1 MKMNKQLY
9 LLPFLVFCLSAFLS
23 AQDTTEEQIV
33 APVITDLDL
42 LVESVKNTA
51 SIRAKEDK
59 TRLTKFLSDKNRQQY
74 LLNQMKANLK
84 KEEVRSVRL
93 TDEYEAN
100 DKKLSELEE
109 QLTLKLGSFGE
120 LFGIVRQTA
129 GESKGQFMLS
139 LTNIEFPE
147 RIEFLGDLAERK
159 SLDLP
164 TTEELERLWYE
175 ILNELNQ
182 SGKVKS
188 YNTDILSKSGEL
200 VNEDVLRIGVFNSVS
215 NGNYLNLVSEQN
227 SLEFLAKQP
236 DGSIKRAA
244 KRLQNKDVSYREV
257 FIDPTRG
264 SLLTKLIDR
273 AGFFERINQGGF
285 VGYIILIILALGSVM
300 GIIQFQFLY
309 KESKSIENELQSGDF
324 SNDSILGK
332 LHNIF
337 SSHAGDNPEELE
349 AQLEDVLAKA
359 TPPLE
364 KNLSIIKLLAAVAP
378 LLGLLGTVVGMIE
391 TFQAITLFG
400 TGDPKLMAGGIS
412 QALVTTML
420 GLIAAVPLL
429 FIHNLLDSRSRS
441 ISQIYEEQAIGYV
454 ASTSIK
460 K

>member
-1 MKMNKQLY
+1 MNKKLY
-9 LLPFLVFCLSAFLS
+9 LLPFLIFSIN
-23 AQDTTEEQIV
+23 AQDAESIPVVE
-33 APVITDLDL
+33 PVITDLDL
-42 LVESVKNTA
+42 LVESVKTTA
-51 SIRAKEDK
+51 SIRAKEDRA
-59 TRLTKFLSDKNRQQY
+59 RLNKFLSDKNKQQA
-74 LLNQMKANLK
+74 LLDNMKYKLTL
-84 KEEVRSVRL
+84 EERRSERL
-93 TDEYEAN
+93 TKEYEDN
-100 DKKLSELEE
+100 DSQLSDLEE

-139 LTNIEFPE
+139 LTNIEFPD

-188 YNTDILSKSGEL
+188 YNADILTKSGEL
-200 VNEDVLRIGVFNSVS
+200 VNQDVMRIGVFNSVS
-215 NGNYLNLVSEQN
+215 NGDYLNLVAEQN
-227 SLEFLAKQP
+227 LLEYLAKQP
-236 DGSIKRAA
+236 ERSIRRSVK
-244 KRLQNKDVSYREV
+244 KLQNSDDYREV

-273 AGFFERINQGGF
+273 DTWLERINAGGF
-285 VGYIILIILALGSVM
+285 VGYVIIIILVLGLTM
-300 GIIQFQFLY
+300 GVLRFKFLDN
-309 KESKSIENELQSGDF
+309 ESKSINKELETNNF
-324 SNDSILGK
+324 SEESILGK
-332 LHNIF
+332 LNSIY
-337 SSHAGDNPEELE
+337 SKYSGNNPEDLE
-349 AQLEDVLAKA
+349 SQLEDILAKA

-364 KNLSIIKLLAAVAP
+364 KNLSVIKLLAAVAP
-378 LLGLLGTVVGMIE
+378 LLGLLGTVIGMIE

-429 FIHNLLDSRSRS
+429 FVHNILDSRSRA
-441 ISQIYEEQAIGYV
+441 ISQIYEEQAIGLFALV
-454 ASTSIK
+454 SIK

>member
-1 MKMNKQLY
+1 MNKKIY
-9 LLPFLVFCLSAFLS
+9 LLPFLVFALN
-23 AQDTTEEQIV
+23 AQDADQAPVVE
-33 APVITDLDL
+33 PVITDLDL
-42 LVESVKNTA
+42 LVESVKTTA

-59 TRLTKFLSDKNRQQY
+59 ARLNKFLSDKNKQQS
-74 LLNQMKANLK
+74 LLDNMKYKLTL
-84 KEEVRSVRL
+84 EERRSERL
-93 TDEYEAN
+93 TKEYEDN
-100 DKKLSELEE
+100 DAELSDLEE

-129 GESKGQFMLS
+129 GESKGQFALS

-188 YNTDILSKSGEL
+188 YNADILTKSGEL
-200 VNEDVLRIGVFNSVS
+200 VNQDVLRVGVFNSVS
-215 NGNYLNLVSEQN
+215 NGNYLNLVTEQN
-227 SLEFLAKQP
+227 LLEYLPKQP
-236 DGSIKRAA
+236 ERSIRRSA
-244 KRLQNKDVSYREV
+244 KKLQNSDDYREV

-273 AGFFERINQGGF
+273 DTWLERINAGGF
-285 VGYIILIILALGSVM
+285 VGYVIIIILILGLAM
-300 GIIQFQFLY
+300 GALRFKFLNE
-309 KESKSIENELQSGDF
+309 ESKTINKELEANQFAD
-324 SNDSILGK
+324 DSILGK
-332 LHNIF
+332 LNSIY
-337 SSHAGDNPEELE
+337 SKYTGDNPEDLE
-349 AQLEDVLAKA
+349 SQLEDILAKA

-364 KNLSIIKLLAAVAP
+364 KNLSVIKLLAAVAP
-378 LLGLLGTVVGMIE
+378 LLGLLGTVIGMIE

-429 FIHNLLDSRSRS
+429 FVHNILDSRSRA
-441 ISQIYEEQAIGYV
+441 ISQIYEEQAIGLLALV
-454 ASTSIK
+454 SIK

>member
-1 MKMNKQLY
+1 MNKKLY
-9 LLPFLVFCLSAFLS
+9 LLPFLVFALN
-23 AQDTTEEQIV
+23 AQDADPAPVVE
-33 APVITDLDL
+33 PVITDLDL
-42 LVESVKNTA
+42 LVESVKTTA
-51 SIRAKEDK
+51 SIRAKEDRA
-59 TRLTKFLSDKNRQQY
+59 RLNKFLSDKNKQQS
-74 LLNQMKANLK
+74 LLDNMKYKLTL
-84 KEEVRSVRL
+84 EERRSERL
-93 TDEYEAN
+93 TKEYEDN
-100 DKKLSELEE
+100 DAQLSDLEE

-129 GESKGQFMLS
+129 GESKGQFALS

-182 SGKVKS
+182 SGKIKS
-188 YNTDILSKSGEL
+188 YNADILTKSGEL
-200 VNEDVLRIGVFNSVS
+200 VNQDVLRIGVFNSVS
-215 NGNYLNLVSEQN
+215 NGNYLNLVTEQN
-227 SLEFLAKQP
+227 LLEYLPKQP
-236 DGSIKRAA
+236 ERSIRRSA
-244 KRLQNKDVSYREV
+244 KKLQNSDDYREV

-273 AGFFERINQGGF
+273 DTWLERINAGGF
-285 VGYIILIILALGSVM
+285 VGYVIIIILILGLAM
-300 GIIQFQFLY
+300 GALRFKFLNE
-309 KESKSIENELQSGDF
+309 ESKSINKELETNQFAD
-324 SNDSILGK
+324 DSILGK
-332 LHNIF
+332 LNSIY
-337 SSHAGDNPEELE
+337 SKYSGDNPEDLE
-349 AQLEDVLAKA
+349 SQLEDILAKA

-364 KNLSIIKLLAAVAP
+364 KNLSVIKLLAAVAP
-378 LLGLLGTVVGMIE
+378 LLGLLGTVIGMIE

-429 FIHNLLDSRSRS
+429 FVHNILDSRSRA
-441 ISQIYEEQAIGYV
+441 ISQIYEEQAIGLLALV
-454 ASTSIK
+454 SIK

>member
-1 MKMNKQLY
+1 MNKKLY
-9 LLPFLVFCLSAFLS
+9 LLPFLVFSLS
-23 AQDTTEEQIV
+23 AQEIAEEPLAI
-33 APVITDLDL
+33 PVITDLDL

-59 TRLTKFLSDKNRQQY
+59 ERLTKFLSDKNRQQY
-74 LLNQMKANLK
+74 LLNQMKVNLK
-84 KEEVRSVRL
+84 NEEDRSVRL
-93 TDEYEAN
+93 TNQYEAN
-100 DKKLSELEE
+100 DSELSELEE

-147 RIEFLGDLAERK
+147 RVEFLGDLAERK

-164 TTEELERLWYE
+164 TTAELERLWYE

-200 VNEDVLRIGVFNSVS
+200 VNSDVLRIGVFNSVS

-227 SLEFLAKQP
+227 LLEFLAKQP
-236 DGSIKRAA
+236 DGSIKRSA

-257 FIDPTRG
+257 YIDPTRG
-264 SLLTKLIDR
+264 SLLSKLIDR
-273 AGFFERINQGGF
+273 AGWLQRINQGGF
-285 VGYIILIILALGSVM
+285 VGYVILIILALGLTM
-300 GIIQFQFLY
+300 GVLQFQFLY
-309 KESKSIENELQSGDF
+309 RESKTIDAELETGNF

-332 LHNIF
+332 LNRVF
-337 SSHAGDNPEELE
+337 KSHTGDNPEELE
-349 AQLEDVLAKA
+349 AQLEDILAKA
-359 TPPLE
+359 SPPLD
-364 KNLSIIKLLAAVAP
+364 KNLSVIKLLAAVAP
-378 LLGLLGTVVGMIE
+378 LLGLLGTVIGMIE

-429 FIHNLLDSRSRS
+429 FVHNILDSRSRA
-441 ISQIYEEQAIGYV
+441 ISQIYEEQAIGFV
-454 ASTSIK
+454 ASLSMK

>member
-1 MKMNKQLY
+1 MNKKTLI
-9 LLPFLVFCLSAFLS
+9 LPFLIFGLF
-23 AQDTTEEQIV
+23 AQENNVEEPV
-33 APVITDLDL
+33 VPVITDLDL

-59 TRLTKFLSDKNRQQY
+59 ARLDKFLSDKNRQQY
-74 LLNQMKANLK
+74 LLNQMKAKLNA
-84 KEEVRSVRL
+84 EEDRSERL
-93 TDEYEAN
+93 TKEYEDN

-139 LTNIEFPE
+139 LTNIEYPE

-164 TTEELERLWYE
+164 TSAELDRLWYE

-182 SGKVKS
+182 SGKVKV

-200 VNEDVLRIGVFNSVS
+200 VNTDIVRIGVFNSAAD
-215 NGNYLNLVSEQN
+215 GDYLNLVSEQN
-227 SLEFLAKQP
+227 VLEYLAKQP
-236 DGSIKRAA
+236 EGSIRRSARK
-244 KRLQNKDVSYREV
+244 LQNNDVEYREV

-264 SLLTKLIDR
+264 SLLSKLIDR

-285 VGYIILIILALGSVM
+285 VGYIILLILAAGLAM
-300 GIIQFQFLY
+300 GVLQFLFLRN
-309 KESKSIENELQSGDF
+309 ESQTIENELGSGNY
-324 SNDSILGK
+324 SESSTLGK
-332 LHNIF
+332 LNSIY
-337 SSHAGDNPEELE
+337 SKYKGDTPEELE

-359 TPPLE
+359 APALE

-378 LLGLLGTVVGMIE
+378 LLGLLGTVIGMIE

-429 FIHNLLDSRSRS
+429 FVHNILDSRSRA
-441 ISQIYEEQAIGYV
+441 ISQIYEEQAIGFV
-454 ASTSIK
+454 ASSSVK
-460 K
+460 

>member
-1 MKMNKQLY
+1 MNKKLY
-9 LLPFLVFCLSAFLS
+9 LLPFLIFSLS
-23 AQDTTEEQIV
+23 AQDNAEQQLV

-51 SIRAKEDK
+51 SIRAKEDT
-59 TRLTKFLSDKNRQQY
+59 TRLTKFLSDKNKQQS
-74 LLNQMKANLK
+74 LLTKMRANLK
-84 KEEVRSVRL
+84 AQEARSVRL
-93 TDEYEAN
+93 TDQYEAN
-100 DKKLSELEE
+100 DAKLSELEE

-139 LTNIEFPE
+139 LTNIEFPD
-147 RIEFLGDLAERK
+147 RVEFLGDLAERK

-164 TTEELERLWYE
+164 TTAELERLWYE

-182 SGKVKS
+182 SGKIKS

-200 VNEDVLRIGVFNSVS
+200 VNRDVLRIGVFNTVS
-215 NGNYLNLVSEQN
+215 DGNYLNLVSEQN
-227 SLEFLAKQP
+227 SLEYLAKQP
-236 DGSIKRAA
+236 DGSIRRAA
-244 KRLQNKDVSYREV
+244 KKLQNSKLDYREV
-257 FIDPTRG
+257 YIDPTRG
-264 SLLTKLIDR
+264 SLLTMLIDR

-285 VGYIILIILALGSVM
+285 VGYVILIILTLGIAM
-300 GIIQFQFLY
+300 GAIQFQFLY
-309 KESKSIENELQSGDF
+309 KESKSIDGELQSGKF
-324 SNDSILGK
+324 SNESILGK
-332 LHNIF
+332 LNNIY
-337 SSHAGDNPEELE
+337 SSYKGDNPEELE

-359 TPPLE
+359 SPPLE

-378 LLGLLGTVVGMIE
+378 LLGLLGTVIGMIE

-429 FIHNLLDSRSRS
+429 FIHNLLDSRSRA
-441 ISQIYEEQAIGYV
+441 ISQIYEVQAIGFV
-454 ASTSIK
+454 ATSSINK
-460 K
+460 

>member
-1 MKMNKQLY
+1 MK
-9 LLPFLVFCLSAFLS
+9 V
-23 AQDTTEEQIV
+23 
-33 APVITDLDL
+33 
-42 LVESVKNTA
+42 
-51 SIRAKEDK
+51 
-59 TRLTKFLSDKNRQQY
+59 
-74 LLNQMKANLK
+74 NLK
-84 KEEVRSVRL
+84 NEEDRSVRL
-93 TDEYEAN
+93 TNQYEAN
-100 DKKLSELEE
+100 DKELSELEE

-147 RIEFLGDLAERK
+147 RVEFLGDLAERK

-164 TTEELERLWYE
+164 TTAELERLWYE

-200 VNEDVLRIGVFNSVS
+200 VNRDVLRIGVFNSVS

-227 SLEFLAKQP
+227 LLEFLAKQP
-236 DGSIKRAA
+236 DGSIKRSA

-257 FIDPTRG
+257 YIDPTRG
-264 SLLTKLIDR
+264 SLLSKLIDR
-273 AGFFERINQGGF
+273 AGWLQRINQGGF
-285 VGYIILIILALGSVM
+285 VGYVILIILTLGLTM
-300 GIIQFQFLY
+300 GVLQFQFLY
-309 KESKSIENELQSGDF
+309 RESKSIDSELETGNF

-332 LHNIF
+332 LNSVF
-337 SSHAGDNPEELE
+337 KSHTGDNPEELE
-349 AQLEDVLAKA
+349 AQLEDILAKA
-359 TPPLE
+359 SPPLD
-364 KNLSIIKLLAAVAP
+364 KNLSVIKLLAAVAP
-378 LLGLLGTVVGMIE
+378 LLGLLGTVIGMIE

-429 FIHNLLDSRSRS
+429 FVHNLLDSRSRA
-441 ISQIYEEQAIGYV
+441 ISQIYEEQAIGFV
-454 ASTSIK
+454 ASLSIK

>member
-1 MKMNKQLY
+1 MNRKTII
-9 LLPFLVFCLSAFLS
+9 LPFLILGLF
-23 AQDTTEEQIV
+23 AQDNNVEEPV
-33 APVITDLDL
+33 VPVITDLDL

-59 TRLTKFLSDKNRQQY
+59 ARLDRFLSDKNRQQY
-74 LLNQMKANLK
+74 LLNQMKAKLDA
-84 KEEVRSVRL
+84 EEDRSERL
-93 TDEYEAN
+93 TKEYEDN
-100 DKKLSELEE
+100 DKTLSELEE

-139 LTNIEFPE
+139 LTNIEYPE

-164 TTEELERLWYE
+164 TSAELDRLWYE

-182 SGKVKS
+182 SGKVKV

-200 VNEDVLRIGVFNSVS
+200 VNTDIIRIGVFNSVAD
-215 NGNYLNLVSEQN
+215 GDYLNLVSEQN
-227 SLEFLAKQP
+227 VLEYLAKQP
-236 DGSIKRAA
+236 EGSIRRSARK
-244 KRLQNKDVSYREV
+244 LQNNEVEYREV

-264 SLLTKLIDR
+264 SLLSKLIDR

-285 VGYIILIILALGSVM
+285 VGYIILLILSAGLAM
-300 GIIQFQFLY
+300 GVIQFLFLRN
-309 KESKSIENELQSGDF
+309 ESQTIENELDSGNY
-324 SNDSILGK
+324 SESSTLGK
-332 LHNIF
+332 LNNIY
-337 SSHAGDNPEELE
+337 SKYKGDTPEELE

-359 TPPLE
+359 APALE

-378 LLGLLGTVVGMIE
+378 LLGLLGTVIGMIE

-429 FIHNLLDSRSRS
+429 FVHNILDSRSRA
-441 ISQIYEEQAIGYV
+441 ISQIYEEQAIGFV
-454 ASTSIK
+454 ASSSVK
-460 K
+460 

>member
-1 MKMNKQLY
+1 MNKKTLI
-9 LLPFLVFCLSAFLS
+9 LPFLIFGLF
-23 AQDTTEEQIV
+23 AQENNVEEPV
-33 APVITDLDL
+33 VPVITDLDL

-59 TRLTKFLSDKNRQQY
+59 ARLDKFLSDKNRQQY
-74 LLNQMKANLK
+74 LLNQMKAKLNA
-84 KEEVRSVRL
+84 EEDRSERL
-93 TDEYEAN
+93 TKEYEDN

-139 LTNIEFPE
+139 LTNIEYPE

-164 TTEELERLWYE
+164 TSAELDRLWYE

-182 SGKVKS
+182 SGKVKV

-200 VNEDVLRIGVFNSVS
+200 VNTDIVRIGVFNSAAD
-215 NGNYLNLVSEQN
+215 GDYLNLVSEQN
-227 SLEFLAKQP
+227 VLEYLAKQP
-236 DGSIKRAA
+236 EGSIRRSARK
-244 KRLQNKDVSYREV
+244 LQNNDVEYREV

-264 SLLTKLIDR
+264 SLLSKLIDR

-285 VGYIILIILALGSVM
+285 VGYIILLILIAGLAM
-300 GIIQFQFLY
+300 GVLQFLFLRN
-309 KESKSIENELQSGDF
+309 ESQTIENELGSGNY
-324 SNDSILGK
+324 SESSTLGK
-332 LHNIF
+332 LNSIY
-337 SSHAGDNPEELE
+337 SKYKGDTPEELE

-359 TPPLE
+359 APALE

-378 LLGLLGTVVGMIE
+378 LLGLLGTVIGMIE

-429 FIHNLLDSRSRS
+429 FVHNILDSRSRA
-441 ISQIYEEQAIGYV
+441 ISQIYEEQAIGFV
-454 ASTSIK
+454 ASSSVK
-460 K
+460 

>member
-1 MKMNKQLY
+1 MNKKLY
-9 LLPFLVFCLSAFLS
+9 LLPFLIFSLS
-23 AQDTTEEQIV
+23 AQEIAEEPLAI
-33 APVITDLDL
+33 PVITDLDL

-59 TRLTKFLSDKNRQQY
+59 ERLTKFLSDKNRQQY
-74 LLNQMKANLK
+74 LLNQMKVNLK
-84 KEEVRSVRL
+84 NEEDRSVRL
-93 TDEYEAN
+93 TNQYEAN
-100 DKKLSELEE
+100 DSELSELEE

-147 RIEFLGDLAERK
+147 RVEFLGDLAERK

-164 TTEELERLWYE
+164 TTAELERLWYE

-200 VNEDVLRIGVFNSVS
+200 VNRDVLRIGVFNSVS

-227 SLEFLAKQP
+227 LLEFLAKQP
-236 DGSIKRAA
+236 DGSIKRSA

-257 FIDPTRG
+257 YIDPTRG
-264 SLLTKLIDR
+264 SLLSKLIDR
-273 AGFFERINQGGF
+273 AGWLQRINQGGF
-285 VGYIILIILALGSVM
+285 VGYVILIILTLGLTM
-300 GIIQFQFLY
+300 GVLQFQFLY
-309 KESKSIENELQSGDF
+309 RESKSIDSELETGNF

-332 LHNIF
+332 LNSVF
-337 SSHAGDNPEELE
+337 KSHTGDNPEELE
-349 AQLEDVLAKA
+349 AQLEDILAKA
-359 TPPLE
+359 SPPLD
-364 KNLSIIKLLAAVAP
+364 KNLSVIKLLAAVAP
-378 LLGLLGTVVGMIE
+378 LLGLLGTVIGMIE

-429 FIHNLLDSRSRS
+429 FVHNLLDSRSRA
-441 ISQIYEEQAIGYV
+441 ISQIYEEQAIGFV
-454 ASTSIK
+454 ASLSMK

>member
-1 MKMNKQLY
+1 MNKKLY
-9 LLPFLVFCLSAFLS
+9 LLPFLIFTLN
-23 AQDTTEEQIV
+23 AQEPTPAPVVE
-33 APVITDLDL
+33 PVITDLDL
-42 LVESVKNTA
+42 LVESVKTTA

-59 TRLTKFLSDKNRQQY
+59 ARLNKFLSDKNKQQS
-74 LLNQMKANLK
+74 LLDNMKYKLTL
-84 KEEVRSVRL
+84 EERRSERL
-93 TDEYEAN
+93 TKQYEDN
-100 DKKLSELEE
+100 DAELSDLEE

-139 LTNIEFPE
+139 LTNIEFPD
-147 RIEFLGDLAERK
+147 RIDFLGDLAERK

-188 YNTDILSKSGEL
+188 YNTDILTKSGEL
-200 VNEDVLRIGVFNSVS
+200 VNQDVLRIGVFNSVS
-215 NGNYLNLVSEQN
+215 NGDYLNLVAEQN
-227 SLEFLAKQP
+227 LLEYLAKQP
-236 DGSIKRAA
+236 ERSIRRSA
-244 KRLQNKDVSYREV
+244 KKLQNSDDYREV

-273 AGFFERINQGGF
+273 DTWLERISAGGF
-285 VGYIILIILALGSVM
+285 VGYVIIIILILGLTMGVM
-300 GIIQFQFLY
+300 RFKFLDE
-309 KESKSIENELQSGDF
+309 ESKSITKELETNNF

-332 LHNIF
+332 LN
-337 SSHAGDNPEELE
+337 SVYSKYSGNNPEDLE
-349 AQLEDVLAKA
+349 SQLEDILAKA

-364 KNLSIIKLLAAVAP
+364 KNLSVIKLLAAVAP
-378 LLGLLGTVVGMIE
+378 LLGLLGTVIGMIE

-429 FIHNLLDSRSRS
+429 FVHNILDSRSRA
-441 ISQIYEEQAIGYV
+441 ISQIYEEQAIGLLALV
-454 ASTSIK
+454 SIK

>member
-1 MKMNKQLY
+1 MNKKLY
-9 LLPFLVFCLSAFLS
+9 LLPFLIFALN
-23 AQDTTEEQIV
+23 AQEPTPAPVVE
-33 APVITDLDL
+33 PVITDLDL
-42 LVESVKNTA
+42 LVESVKTTA

-59 TRLTKFLSDKNRQQY
+59 ARLNKFLSDKNKQQS
-74 LLNQMKANLK
+74 LLDNMKYKLTL
-84 KEEVRSVRL
+84 EERRSERL
-93 TDEYEAN
+93 TKQYEDN
-100 DKKLSELEE
+100 DSELSDLEE

-139 LTNIEFPE
+139 LTNIEFPD
-147 RIEFLGDLAERK
+147 RIDFLGDLAERK

-188 YNTDILSKSGEL
+188 YNTDILTKSGEL
-200 VNEDVLRIGVFNSVS
+200 VNQDVLRIGVFNSVS
-215 NGNYLNLVSEQN
+215 NGDYLNLVAEQN
-227 SLEFLAKQP
+227 LLEYLAKQP
-236 DGSIKRAA
+236 ERSIRRSA
-244 KRLQNKDVSYREV
+244 KKLQNSDDYREV

-273 AGFFERINQGGF
+273 DTWLERINAGGF
-285 VGYIILIILALGSVM
+285 VGYVIIIILILGLTM
-300 GIIQFQFLY
+300 GAMRFKFLDE
-309 KESKSIENELQSGDF
+309 ESKSITKELETNNF

-332 LHNIF
+332 LN
-337 SSHAGDNPEELE
+337 SVYSKYSGNNPEDLE
-349 AQLEDVLAKA
+349 SQLEDILARA

-364 KNLSIIKLLAAVAP
+364 KNLSVIKLLAAVAP
-378 LLGLLGTVVGMIE
+378 LLGLLGTVIGMIE

-429 FIHNLLDSRSRS
+429 FVHNILDSRSRA
-441 ISQIYEEQAIGYV
+441 ISQIYEEQAIGLLALV
-454 ASTSIK
+454 SIK

>member
-1 MKMNKQLY
+1 MNKKLY
-9 LLPFLVFCLSAFLS
+9 LLPFLVFALN
-23 AQDTTEEQIV
+23 AQDADPAPVVE
-33 APVITDLDL
+33 PVITDLDL
-42 LVESVKNTA
+42 LVESVKTTA
-51 SIRAKEDK
+51 SIRAKEDRA
-59 TRLTKFLSDKNRQQY
+59 RLNKFLSDKNKQQS
-74 LLNQMKANLK
+74 LLDNMKYKLTL
-84 KEEVRSVRL
+84 EERRSERL
-93 TDEYEAN
+93 TKEYEDN
-100 DKKLSELEE
+100 DAQLSDLEE

-129 GESKGQFMLS
+129 GESKGQFALS

-188 YNTDILSKSGEL
+188 YNADILTKSGEL
-200 VNEDVLRIGVFNSVS
+200 VNQDILRIGVFNSVS
-215 NGNYLNLVSEQN
+215 NGSYLNLVTEQN
-227 SLEFLAKQP
+227 LLEYLPKQP
-236 DGSIKRAA
+236 ERSIRRSA
-244 KRLQNKDVSYREV
+244 KKLQNSDDYREV

-273 AGFFERINQGGF
+273 DTWLERINAGGF
-285 VGYIILIILALGSVM
+285 VGYVIIIILILGLVM
-300 GIIQFQFLY
+300 GALRFKFLNE
-309 KESKSIENELQSGDF
+309 ESKSINKELETNQFAD
-324 SNDSILGK
+324 DSILGK
-332 LHNIF
+332 LNSIY
-337 SSHAGDNPEELE
+337 SKYSGDNPEDLE
-349 AQLEDVLAKA
+349 SQLEDILAKA

-364 KNLSIIKLLAAVAP
+364 KNLSVIKLLAAVAP
-378 LLGLLGTVVGMIE
+378 LLGLLGTVIGMIE

-429 FIHNLLDSRSRS
+429 FVHNILDSRSRA
-441 ISQIYEEQAIGYV
+441 ISQIYEEQAIGLLALV
-454 ASTSIK
+454 SIK

>member
-1 MKMNKQLY
+1 MNKQLY

-309 KESKSIENELQSGDF
+309 KESKLIENELQSGKF

-400 TGDPKLMAGGIS
+400 TGDPKLMAVGIS

>member
-1 MKMNKQLY
+1 MNKKTLI
-9 LLPFLVFCLSAFLS
+9 LPFLIFGLF
-23 AQDTTEEQIV
+23 AQENNVEESV
-33 APVITDLDL
+33 VPVITDLDL

-59 TRLTKFLSDKNRQQY
+59 ARLDKFLSDKNRQQY
-74 LLNQMKANLK
+74 LLNQMKAKLNA
-84 KEEVRSVRL
+84 EEDRSERL
-93 TDEYEAN
+93 TKEYEDN

-139 LTNIEFPE
+139 LTNIEYPE

-164 TTEELERLWYE
+164 TSAELDRLWYE

-182 SGKVKS
+182 SGKVKV

-200 VNEDVLRIGVFNSVS
+200 VNTDIVRIGVFNSAAD
-215 NGNYLNLVSEQN
+215 GDYLNLVSEQN
-227 SLEFLAKQP
+227 VLEYLAKQP
-236 DGSIKRAA
+236 DGSIRRSARK
-244 KRLQNKDVSYREV
+244 LQNNDVEYREV

-264 SLLTKLIDR
+264 SLLSKLIDR

-285 VGYIILIILALGSVM
+285 VGYIILLILTAGLAM
-300 GIIQFQFLY
+300 GVLQFLFLRN
-309 KESKSIENELQSGDF
+309 ESQTIENELGSGNY
-324 SNDSILGK
+324 SESSTLGK
-332 LHNIF
+332 LNSIY
-337 SSHAGDNPEELE
+337 SKYKGDTPEELE

-359 TPPLE
+359 APALE

-378 LLGLLGTVVGMIE
+378 LLGLLGTVIGMIE

-429 FIHNLLDSRSRS
+429 FVHNILDSRSRA
-441 ISQIYEEQAIGYV
+441 ISQIYEEQAIGFV
-454 ASTSIK
+454 ASSSVK
-460 K
+460 

>member
-1 MKMNKQLY
+1 MNKKLY
-9 LLPFLVFCLSAFLS
+9 LLPFLIFAVN
-23 AQDTTEEQIV
+23 AQENTTIPVVE
-33 APVITDLDL
+33 PVITDLDL
-42 LVESVKNTA
+42 LVESVKTTA
-51 SIRAKEDK
+51 SIRASEDRA
-59 TRLTKFLSDKNRQQY
+59 RLNKFLSDKNKQQA
-74 LLNQMKANLK
+74 LLDNMKY
-84 KEEVRSVRL
+84 RL
-93 TDEYEAN
+93 TLEERRSDRLTKEYEDN
-100 DKKLSELEE
+100 DAQLSDLEE

-139 LTNIEFPE
+139 LTNIEFPD

-182 SGKVKS
+182 SGKIKS
-188 YNTDILSKSGEL
+188 YNTDILTKSGEL
-200 VNEDVLRIGVFNSVS
+200 VNQDVMRIGVFNSVS
-215 NGNYLNLVSEQN
+215 NGDYLNLVTEQN
-227 SLEFLAKQP
+227 LLEYLAKQP
-236 DGSIKRAA
+236 ERSIRRSVK
-244 KRLQNKDVSYREV
+244 KLQNSDDYREV

-273 AGFFERINQGGF
+273 DTWLERINAGGF
-285 VGYIILIILALGSVM
+285 VGYVIIIILILGLTM
-300 GIIQFQFLY
+300 GVLRFRFLD
-309 KESKSIENELQSGDF
+309 EETKSINKELETNNF
-324 SNDSILGK
+324 SDDSILGK
-332 LHNIF
+332 LNSIY
-337 SSHAGDNPEELE
+337 SQYSGNNPEDLE
-349 AQLEDVLAKA
+349 SQLEDILAKA

-364 KNLSIIKLLAAVAP
+364 KNLSVIKLLAAVAP
-378 LLGLLGTVVGMIE
+378 LLGLLGTVIGMIE

-429 FIHNLLDSRSRS
+429 FVHNILDSRSRA
-441 ISQIYEEQAIGYV
+441 ISQIYEEQAIGLLALV
-454 ASTSIK
+454 SIK

>member
-1 MKMNKQLY
+1 MNKKTLI
-9 LLPFLVFCLSAFLS
+9 LPFLIFGLF
-23 AQDTTEEQIV
+23 AQENNVEEPV
-33 APVITDLDL
+33 VPVITDLDL

-59 TRLTKFLSDKNRQQY
+59 ARLDKFLSDKNRQQY
-74 LLNQMKANLK
+74 LLNQMKAKLNA
-84 KEEVRSVRL
+84 EEDRSERL
-93 TDEYEAN
+93 TKEYEDN

-139 LTNIEFPE
+139 LTNIEYPE

-164 TTEELERLWYE
+164 TSAELDRLWYE

-182 SGKVKS
+182 SGKVKV
-188 YNTDILSKSGEL
+188 YNTDILSKLGEL
-200 VNEDVLRIGVFNSVS
+200 VNTDIVRIGVFNSAAD
-215 NGNYLNLVSEQN
+215 GDYLNLVSEQN
-227 SLEFLAKQP
+227 VLEYLAKQP
-236 DGSIKRAA
+236 EGSIRRSARK
-244 KRLQNKDVSYREV
+244 LQNNDVEYREV

-264 SLLTKLIDR
+264 SLLSKLIDR

-285 VGYIILIILALGSVM
+285 VGYIILLILTAGLAM
-300 GIIQFQFLY
+300 GVLQFLFLRN
-309 KESKSIENELQSGDF
+309 ESQTIENELGSGNY
-324 SNDSILGK
+324 SESSTLGK
-332 LHNIF
+332 LNSIY
-337 SSHAGDNPEELE
+337 SKYKGDTPEELE

-359 TPPLE
+359 APALE

-378 LLGLLGTVVGMIE
+378 LLGLLGTVIGMIE

-429 FIHNLLDSRSRS
+429 FVHNILDSRSRA
-441 ISQIYEEQAIGYV
+441 ISQIYEEQAIGFV
-454 ASTSIK
+454 ASSSVK
-460 K
+460 

>member
-1 MKMNKQLY
+1 MNKKLY
-9 LLPFLVFCLSAFLS
+9 LLPFLIFSLS
-23 AQDTTEEQIV
+23 AQEIAEEPLAI
-33 APVITDLDL
+33 PVITDLDL

-59 TRLTKFLSDKNRQQY
+59 ERLTKFLSDKNRQQY
-74 LLNQMKANLK
+74 LLNQMKVNLK
-84 KEEVRSVRL
+84 NEEDRSVRL
-93 TDEYEAN
+93 TNQYEAN
-100 DKKLSELEE
+100 DSELSELEE

-147 RIEFLGDLAERK
+147 RVEFLGDLAERK

-164 TTEELERLWYE
+164 TTAELERLWYE

-200 VNEDVLRIGVFNSVS
+200 VNRDVLRIGVFNSVS

-227 SLEFLAKQP
+227 LLEFLAKQP
-236 DGSIKRAA
+236 DGSIKRSA

-257 FIDPTRG
+257 YIDPTRG
-264 SLLTKLIDR
+264 SLLSKLIDR
-273 AGFFERINQGGF
+273 AGWLQRINQGGF
-285 VGYIILIILALGSVM
+285 VGYVILIILTLGLTM
-300 GIIQFQFLY
+300 GVLQFQFLY
-309 KESKSIENELQSGDF
+309 RESKSIDSELETGNF

-332 LHNIF
+332 LNSVF
-337 SSHAGDNPEELE
+337 KSHTGDTPEELE
-349 AQLEDVLAKA
+349 AQLEDILAKA
-359 TPPLE
+359 SPPLD
-364 KNLSIIKLLAAVAP
+364 KNLSVIKLLAAVAP
-378 LLGLLGTVVGMIE
+378 LLGLLGTVIGMID

-429 FIHNLLDSRSRS
+429 FVHNLLDSRSRA
-441 ISQIYEEQAIGYV
+441 ISQIYEEQAIGFV
-454 ASTSIK
+454 ASLSMK

>member
-1 MKMNKQLY
+1 MNKKLY
-9 LLPFLVFCLSAFLS
+9 LLPFLIFSIN
-23 AQDTTEEQIV
+23 AQDAESIPVVE
-33 APVITDLDL
+33 PVITDLDL
-42 LVESVKNTA
+42 LVESVKTTA
-51 SIRAKEDK
+51 SIRAKEDRA
-59 TRLTKFLSDKNRQQY
+59 RLNKFLSDKNKQQA
-74 LLNQMKANLK
+74 LLDNMKY
-84 KEEVRSVRL
+84 RL
-93 TDEYEAN
+93 TLEERRSERLTKEYEDN
-100 DKKLSELEE
+100 DSQLSDLEE
-109 QLTLKLGSFGE
+109 QLTLKLGSFAE

-188 YNTDILSKSGEL
+188 YNADILTKSGEL
-200 VNEDVLRIGVFNSVS
+200 VNQDVMRIGVFNSVS
-215 NGNYLNLVSEQN
+215 NGDYLNLVAEQN
-227 SLEFLAKQP
+227 LLEYLAKQP
-236 DGSIKRAA
+236 ERSIRRSVK
-244 KRLQNKDVSYREV
+244 KLQNSDDYREV

-273 AGFFERINQGGF
+273 DTWLERINAGGF
-285 VGYIILIILALGSVM
+285 VGYVIIIILILGLTM
-300 GIIQFQFLY
+300 GVLRFKFLDE
-309 KESKSIENELQSGDF
+309 ESKSINKELETNNF
-324 SNDSILGK
+324 SDDSILGK
-332 LHNIF
+332 LNSIY
-337 SSHAGDNPEELE
+337 SKYSGNNPEELE
-349 AQLEDVLAKA
+349 SQLEDILAKA

-364 KNLSIIKLLAAVAP
+364 KNLSVIKLLAAVAP
-378 LLGLLGTVVGMIE
+378 LLGLLGTVIGMIE

-429 FIHNLLDSRSRS
+429 FVHNILDSRSRA
-441 ISQIYEEQAIGYV
+441 ISQIYEEQAIGLLALV
-454 ASTSIK
+454 SIK

>member
-1 MKMNKQLY
+1 MNKKLY
-9 LLPFLVFCLSAFLS
+9 LLPFLVFSLS
-23 AQDTTEEQIV
+23 AQEIAEEPLAI
-33 APVITDLDL
+33 PVITDLDL

-59 TRLTKFLSDKNRQQY
+59 ERLTKFLSDKNRQQY
-74 LLNQMKANLK
+74 LLNQMKVNLK
-84 KEEVRSVRL
+84 NEEDRSVRL
-93 TDEYEAN
+93 TNQYEAN
-100 DKKLSELEE
+100 DSELSELEE

-147 RIEFLGDLAERK
+147 RVEFLGDLAERK

-164 TTEELERLWYE
+164 TTAELERLWYE

-200 VNEDVLRIGVFNSVS
+200 VNSDVLRIGVFNSVS

-227 SLEFLAKQP
+227 LLEFLAKQP
-236 DGSIKRAA
+236 DGSIKRSA

-257 FIDPTRG
+257 YIDPTRG
-264 SLLTKLIDR
+264 SLLSKLIDR
-273 AGFFERINQGGF
+273 AGWLQRINQGGF
-285 VGYIILIILALGSVM
+285 VGYVILIILALGLTM
-300 GIIQFQFLY
+300 GVLQFQFLY
-309 KESKSIENELQSGDF
+309 RESKTIDAELETGNF

-332 LHNIF
+332 LNRVF
-337 SSHAGDNPEELE
+337 KSHTGNNPEELE
-349 AQLEDVLAKA
+349 AQLEDILAKA
-359 TPPLE
+359 SPPLD
-364 KNLSIIKLLAAVAP
+364 KNLSVIKLLAAVAP
-378 LLGLLGTVVGMIE
+378 LLGLLGTVIGMIE

-429 FIHNLLDSRSRS
+429 FVHNLLDSRSRA
-441 ISQIYEEQAIGYV
+441 ISQIYEEQAIGFV
-454 ASTSIK
+454 ASLSMK

>member
-1 MKMNKQLY
+1 MLFFKSKKPNL
-9 LLPFLVFCLSAFLS
+9 
-23 AQDTTEEQIV
+23 EERRS
-33 APVITDLDL
+33 
-42 LVESVKNTA
+42 E
-51 SIRAKEDK
+51 
-59 TRLTKFLSDKNRQQY
+59 RLTKEYEDNDAQLSD
-74 LLNQMKANLK
+74 
-84 KEEVRSVRL
+84 
-93 TDEYEAN
+93 
-100 DKKLSELEE
+100 LEE

-129 GESKGQFMLS
+129 GESKGQFALS

-188 YNTDILSKSGEL
+188 YNADILTKSGEL
-200 VNEDVLRIGVFNSVS
+200 VNQDILRIGVFNSVS
-215 NGNYLNLVSEQN
+215 NGNYLNLVTEQN
-227 SLEFLAKQP
+227 LLEYLPKQP
-236 DGSIKRAA
+236 ERSIRRSA
-244 KRLQNKDVSYREV
+244 KKLQNSDDYREV

-273 AGFFERINQGGF
+273 DTWLERINAGGF
-285 VGYIILIILALGSVM
+285 VGYVIIIILILGLAM
-300 GIIQFQFLY
+300 GALRFKFLNE
-309 KESKSIENELQSGDF
+309 ESKSINKELETNQFAD
-324 SNDSILGK
+324 DSILGK
-332 LHNIF
+332 LNSIY
-337 SSHAGDNPEELE
+337 SKYSGDNPEDLE
-349 AQLEDVLAKA
+349 SQLEDILAKA

-364 KNLSIIKLLAAVAP
+364 KNLSVIKLLAAVAP
-378 LLGLLGTVVGMIE
+378 LLGLLGTVIGMIE

-429 FIHNLLDSRSRS
+429 FVHNILDSRSRA
-441 ISQIYEEQAIGYV
+441 ISQIYEEQAIGLLALV
-454 ASTSIK
+454 SIK

>member
-1 MKMNKQLY
+1 MNKKLY
-9 LLPFLVFCLSAFLS
+9 LLPFLIFALN
-23 AQDTTEEQIV
+23 AQEPTPAPVVE
-33 APVITDLDL
+33 PVITDLDL
-42 LVESVKNTA
+42 LVESVKTTA

-59 TRLTKFLSDKNRQQY
+59 ARLNKFLSDKNKQQS
-74 LLNQMKANLK
+74 LLDNMKYKLTL
-84 KEEVRSVRL
+84 EERRSERL
-93 TDEYEAN
+93 TKQYEDN
-100 DKKLSELEE
+100 DAELSDLEE

-129 GESKGQFMLS
+129 GESKGQFSLS
-139 LTNIEFPE
+139 LTNIEFPG
-147 RIEFLGDLAERK
+147 RIDFLGDLAERK

-188 YNTDILSKSGEL
+188 YNTDILTKSGEL
-200 VNEDVLRIGVFNSVS
+200 VNQDVLRIGVFNSVS
-215 NGNYLNLVSEQN
+215 NGDYLNLVAEQN
-227 SLEFLAKQP
+227 LLEYLAKQP
-236 DGSIKRAA
+236 ERSIRRSVK
-244 KRLQNKDVSYREV
+244 KLQNSDDYREV

-273 AGFFERINQGGF
+273 DTWLERINAGGF
-285 VGYIILIILALGSVM
+285 VGYVIIIILTLGLVM
-300 GIIQFQFLY
+300 GAMRFKFLNE
-309 KESKSIENELQSGDF
+309 ESKSINKELETNNF
-324 SNDSILGK
+324 SDDSILGK
-332 LHNIF
+332 LNSIY
-337 SSHAGDNPEELE
+337 SKYSGNNPEDLE
-349 AQLEDVLAKA
+349 SQLEDILAKA

-364 KNLSIIKLLAAVAP
+364 KNLSVIKLLAAVAP
-378 LLGLLGTVVGMIE
+378 LLGLLGTVIGMIE

-429 FIHNLLDSRSRS
+429 FVHNILDSRSRA
-441 ISQIYEEQAIGYV
+441 ISQIYEEQAIGLLALV
-454 ASTSIK
+454 SIK

>member
-1 MKMNKQLY
+1 MKYRLT
-9 LLPFLVFCLSAFLS
+9 L
-23 AQDTTEEQIV
+23 EERRS
-33 APVITDLDL
+33 
-42 LVESVKNTA
+42 E
-51 SIRAKEDK
+51 
-59 TRLTKFLSDKNRQQY
+59 RLTKEYEDNDSQLSD
-74 LLNQMKANLK
+74 
-84 KEEVRSVRL
+84 
-93 TDEYEAN
+93 
-100 DKKLSELEE
+100 LEE

-188 YNTDILSKSGEL
+188 YNADILTKSGEL
-200 VNEDVLRIGVFNSVS
+200 VNQDVMRIGVFNSVS
-215 NGNYLNLVSEQN
+215 NGDYLNLVAEQN
-227 SLEFLAKQP
+227 LLEYLAKQP
-236 DGSIKRAA
+236 ERSIRRSVK
-244 KRLQNKDVSYREV
+244 KLQNSDDYREV

-273 AGFFERINQGGF
+273 DTWLERINAGGF
-285 VGYIILIILALGSVM
+285 VGYVIIIILILGLTM
-300 GIIQFQFLY
+300 GVLRFKFLD
-309 KESKSIENELQSGDF
+309 KESKSINKELETNNF
-324 SNDSILGK
+324 SEDSILGK
-332 LHNIF
+332 LNSIY
-337 SSHAGDNPEELE
+337 SKYSGNNPEDLE
-349 AQLEDVLAKA
+349 SQLEDILAKA

-364 KNLSIIKLLAAVAP
+364 KNLSVIKLLAAVAP
-378 LLGLLGTVVGMIE
+378 LLGLLGTVIGMIE

-429 FIHNLLDSRSRS
+429 FVHNILDSRSRA
-441 ISQIYEEQAIGYV
+441 ISQIYEEQAIGLLALV
-454 ASTSIK
+454 SIK

>member
-1 MKMNKQLY
+1 MNKKLY
-9 LLPFLVFCLSAFLS
+9 LLPFLIFALN
-23 AQDTTEEQIV
+23 AQDADPAPITE
-33 APVITDLDL
+33 PVITDLDL
-42 LVESVKNTA
+42 LVESVKTTA
-51 SIRAKEDK
+51 SIRAKEDRA
-59 TRLTKFLSDKNRQQY
+59 RLNKFLSDKNKQQS
-74 LLNQMKANLK
+74 LLDNMKYKLTL
-84 KEEVRSVRL
+84 EERRSERL
-93 TDEYEAN
+93 TKEYEDN
-100 DKKLSELEE
+100 DAELSDLEE

-139 LTNIEFPE
+139 LTNIEYPD

-188 YNTDILSKSGEL
+188 YNADILTKSGEL
-200 VNEDVLRIGVFNSVS
+200 VNQDVMRIGVFNSVS
-215 NGNYLNLVSEQN
+215 NGDYLNLVAEQN
-227 SLEFLAKQP
+227 LLEYLAKQP
-236 DGSIKRAA
+236 ERSIRRSVK
-244 KRLQNKDVSYREV
+244 KLQNSDDYREV

-273 AGFFERINQGGF
+273 DTWLERINAGGF
-285 VGYIILIILALGSVM
+285 VGYVIIIILVLGLTM
-300 GIIQFQFLY
+300 GVLRFKFLDN
-309 KESKSIENELQSGDF
+309 ESKSINKELETNNF
-324 SNDSILGK
+324 SEDSILGK
-332 LHNIF
+332 LNSIY
-337 SSHAGDNPEELE
+337 SKYSGNNPEDLE
-349 AQLEDVLAKA
+349 SQLEDILAKA

-364 KNLSIIKLLAAVAP
+364 KNLSVIKLLAAVAP
-378 LLGLLGTVVGMIE
+378 LLGLLGTVIGMIE

-429 FIHNLLDSRSRS
+429 FVHNILDSRSRA
-441 ISQIYEEQAIGYV
+441 ISQIYEEQAIGLLALV
-454 ASTSIK
+454 SIK

>member
-1 MKMNKQLY
+1 MNKKLY
-9 LLPFLVFCLSAFLS
+9 LLPFLIFSIN
-23 AQDTTEEQIV
+23 AQDAESIPVVE
-33 APVITDLDL
+33 PVITDLDL
-42 LVESVKNTA
+42 LVESVKTTA
-51 SIRAKEDK
+51 SIRAKEDRA
-59 TRLTKFLSDKNRQQY
+59 RLNKFLSDKNKQQA
-74 LLNQMKANLK
+74 LLDNMKY
-84 KEEVRSVRL
+84 RL
-93 TDEYEAN
+93 TLEERRSERLTKEYEDN
-100 DKKLSELEE
+100 DSQLSDLEE

-188 YNTDILSKSGEL
+188 YNADILTKSGEL
-200 VNEDVLRIGVFNSVS
+200 VNQDVMRIGVFNSVS
-215 NGNYLNLVSEQN
+215 NGDYLNLVAEQN
-227 SLEFLAKQP
+227 LLEYLAKQP
-236 DGSIKRAA
+236 ERSIRRSVK
-244 KRLQNKDVSYREV
+244 KLQNSDDYREV

-273 AGFFERINQGGF
+273 DTWLERINAGGF
-285 VGYIILIILALGSVM
+285 VGYVIIIILILGLTM
-300 GIIQFQFLY
+300 GVLRFKFLDE
-309 KESKSIENELQSGDF
+309 ESKSINKELETNNF
-324 SNDSILGK
+324 SEDSILGK
-332 LHNIF
+332 LNSIY
-337 SSHAGDNPEELE
+337 SKYSGNNPEDLE
-349 AQLEDVLAKA
+349 SQLEDILAKA

-364 KNLSIIKLLAAVAP
+364 KNLSVIKLLAAVAP
-378 LLGLLGTVVGMIE
+378 LLGLLGTVIGMIE

-429 FIHNLLDSRSRS
+429 FVHNILDSRSRA
-441 ISQIYEEQAIGYV
+441 ISQIYEEQAIGLLALV
-454 ASTSIK
+454 SIK

>member
-1 MKMNKQLY
+1 MNKKLY
-9 LLPFLVFCLSAFLS
+9 LLPFLVFSLS
-23 AQDTTEEQIV
+23 AQEIAEEPLAI
-33 APVITDLDL
+33 PVITDLDL

-59 TRLTKFLSDKNRQQY
+59 ERLTKFLSDKNRQQY
-74 LLNQMKANLK
+74 LLNQMKVNLK
-84 KEEVRSVRL
+84 NEEDRSVRL
-93 TDEYEAN
+93 TNQYEAN
-100 DKKLSELEE
+100 DKELSELEE

-147 RIEFLGDLAERK
+147 RVEFLGDLAERK

-164 TTEELERLWYE
+164 TTAELERLWYE

-200 VNEDVLRIGVFNSVS
+200 VNRDVLRIGVFNSVS

-227 SLEFLAKQP
+227 LLEFLAKQP
-236 DGSIKRAA
+236 DGSIKRSA

-257 FIDPTRG
+257 YIDPTRG
-264 SLLTKLIDR
+264 SLLSKLIDR
-273 AGFFERINQGGF
+273 AGWLQRVNQGGF
-285 VGYIILIILALGSVM
+285 VGYVILIILTLGLTM
-300 GIIQFQFLY
+300 GVLQFQFLY
-309 KESKSIENELQSGDF
+309 RESKSIDSELETGNF

-332 LHNIF
+332 LNSVF
-337 SSHAGDNPEELE
+337 KSHTGDNPEELE
-349 AQLEDVLAKA
+349 AQLEDILAKA
-359 TPPLE
+359 SPPLD
-364 KNLSIIKLLAAVAP
+364 KNLSVIKLLAAVAP
-378 LLGLLGTVVGMIE
+378 LLGLLGTVIGMIE

-429 FIHNLLDSRSRS
+429 FVHNLLDSRSRA
-441 ISQIYEEQAIGYV
+441 ISQIYEEQAIGFV
-454 ASTSIK
+454 ASLSMK

>member
-1 MKMNKQLY
+1 MNKQLY

-23 AQDTTEEQIV
+23 AQDTSEDQIV

-93 TDEYEAN
+93 TDEYESN

-309 KESKSIENELQSGDF
+309 KESKSIESELQSGEF

>member
-1 MKMNKQLY
+1 MNKKTLI
-9 LLPFLVFCLSAFLS
+9 LPFLIFGLF
-23 AQDTTEEQIV
+23 AQENNVEEPV
-33 APVITDLDL
+33 VPVITDLDL

-59 TRLTKFLSDKNRQQY
+59 ARLDKFLSDKNRQQY
-74 LLNQMKANLK
+74 LLNQMKAKLNA
-84 KEEVRSVRL
+84 EEDRSERL
-93 TDEYEAN
+93 TKEYEDN

-139 LTNIEFPE
+139 LTNIEYPE

-164 TTEELERLWYE
+164 TSAELDRLWYE

-182 SGKVKS
+182 SGKVKV

-200 VNEDVLRIGVFNSVS
+200 VNTDIVRIGVFNSAAD
-215 NGNYLNLVSEQN
+215 GDYLNLVSEQN
-227 SLEFLAKQP
+227 VLEYLAKQP
-236 DGSIKRAA
+236 EGSIRRSA
-244 KRLQNKDVSYREV
+244 KKLQNNDVEYREV

-264 SLLTKLIDR
+264 SLLSKLIDR

-285 VGYIILIILALGSVM
+285 VGYIILLILIAGLAM
-300 GIIQFQFLY
+300 GVLQFLFLRN
-309 KESKSIENELQSGDF
+309 ESQTIENELGSGNY
-324 SNDSILGK
+324 SESSTLGK
-332 LHNIF
+332 LNSIY
-337 SSHAGDNPEELE
+337 SKYKGDTPEELE

-359 TPPLE
+359 APALE

-378 LLGLLGTVVGMIE
+378 LLGLLGTVIGMIE

-429 FIHNLLDSRSRS
+429 FVHNILDSRSRA
-441 ISQIYEEQAIGYV
+441 ISQIYEEQAIGFV
-454 ASTSIK
+454 ASSSIK
-460 K
+460 

>member
-1 MKMNKQLY
+1 MNKKLY
-9 LLPFLVFCLSAFLS
+9 LLPFLIFSLS
-23 AQDTTEEQIV
+23 AQEIAEEPLAI
-33 APVITDLDL
+33 PVITDLDL

-59 TRLTKFLSDKNRQQY
+59 ERLTKFLSDKNRQQY
-74 LLNQMKANLK
+74 LLNQMKVNLK
-84 KEEVRSVRL
+84 NEEDRSVRL
-93 TDEYEAN
+93 TNQYEAN
-100 DKKLSELEE
+100 DKELSELEE

-147 RIEFLGDLAERK
+147 RVEFLGDLAERK

-164 TTEELERLWYE
+164 TTAELERLWYE

-200 VNEDVLRIGVFNSVS
+200 VNRDVLRIGVFNSIS

-227 SLEFLAKQP
+227 LLEFLAKQP
-236 DGSIKRAA
+236 DGSIKRSA

-257 FIDPTRG
+257 YIDPTRG
-264 SLLTKLIDR
+264 SLLSKLIDR
-273 AGFFERINQGGF
+273 AGWLQRVNQGGF
-285 VGYIILIILALGSVM
+285 VGYVILIILTLGLTM
-300 GIIQFQFLY
+300 GVLQFQFLY
-309 KESKSIENELQSGDF
+309 RESKSIDSELETGNF

-332 LHNIF
+332 LNSVF
-337 SSHAGDNPEELE
+337 KSHTGDNPEELE
-349 AQLEDVLAKA
+349 AQLEDILAKA
-359 TPPLE
+359 SPPLD
-364 KNLSIIKLLAAVAP
+364 KNLSVIKLLAAVAP
-378 LLGLLGTVVGMIE
+378 LLGLLGTVIGMIE

-429 FIHNLLDSRSRS
+429 FVHNLLDSRSRA
-441 ISQIYEEQAIGYV
+441 ISQIYEEQAIGFV
-454 ASTSIK
+454 ASLSMK

>member
-1 MKMNKQLY
+1 MNKKLY
-9 LLPFLVFCLSAFLS
+9 LLPFLIFALN
-23 AQDTTEEQIV
+23 AQQQTPVPVVE
-33 APVITDLDL
+33 PVITDLDL
-42 LVESVKNTA
+42 LVESVKTTA

-59 TRLTKFLSDKNRQQY
+59 ARLNKFLSDKNKQQS
-74 LLNQMKANLK
+74 LLDNMKYKLTL
-84 KEEVRSVRL
+84 EERRSDRL
-93 TDEYEAN
+93 TKQYEDN
-100 DKKLSELEE
+100 DAQLSDLEE

-147 RIEFLGDLAERK
+147 RIDFLGDLAERK

-188 YNTDILSKSGEL
+188 YNTDILTKSGEL
-200 VNEDVLRIGVFNSVS
+200 VNQDVLRIGVFNSVS
-215 NGNYLNLVSEQN
+215 NGDYLNLVAEQN
-227 SLEFLAKQP
+227 LLEYLAKQP
-236 DGSIKRAA
+236 ERSIRRSA
-244 KRLQNKDVSYREV
+244 KKLQNSDDYREV

-273 AGFFERINQGGF
+273 DTWLERINAGGF
-285 VGYIILIILALGSVM
+285 VGYVIIIILILGLAM
-300 GIIQFQFLY
+300 GAMRFRFLDE
-309 KESKSIENELQSGDF
+309 ESKSITKELETNNF
-324 SNDSILGK
+324 LNDSILGK
-332 LHNIF
+332 LN
-337 SSHAGDNPEELE
+337 SVYSKYSGNNPEDLE
-349 AQLEDVLAKA
+349 SQLEDILAKA

-364 KNLSIIKLLAAVAP
+364 KNLSVIKLLAAVAP
-378 LLGLLGTVVGMIE
+378 LLGLLGTVIGMIE
-391 TFQAITLFG
+391 TFQSITLFG

-429 FIHNLLDSRSRS
+429 FVHNILDSRSRS
-441 ISQIYEEQAIGYV
+441 ISQIYEEQAIGLLALV
-454 ASTSIK
+454 SIK

>member
-1 MKMNKQLY
+1 MNKKLY
-9 LLPFLVFCLSAFLS
+9 LLPFLIFAIN
-23 AQDTTEEQIV
+23 AQENTPIPVVE
-33 APVITDLDL
+33 PVITDLDL
-42 LVESVKNTA
+42 LVESVKTTA
-51 SIRAKEDK
+51 SIRASEDRA
-59 TRLTKFLSDKNRQQY
+59 RLNKFLSDKNKQQA
-74 LLNQMKANLK
+74 LLDNMKY
-84 KEEVRSVRL
+84 RL
-93 TDEYEAN
+93 TLEERRSERLTKEYEDN
-100 DKKLSELEE
+100 DAQLSDLEE

-139 LTNIEFPE
+139 LTNIEFPD

-182 SGKVKS
+182 SGKIKS
-188 YNTDILSKSGEL
+188 YNTNILTKSGEL
-200 VNEDVLRIGVFNSVS
+200 VNQDVMRIGVFNSVS
-215 NGNYLNLVSEQN
+215 NGDYLNLVTEQN
-227 SLEFLAKQP
+227 LLEYLAKQP
-236 DGSIKRAA
+236 ERSIRRSVK
-244 KRLQNKDVSYREV
+244 KLQNSDDYREV

-273 AGFFERINQGGF
+273 DTWLERINAGGF
-285 VGYIILIILALGSVM
+285 VGYVIIIILILGLTM
-300 GIIQFQFLY
+300 GVLRFKFLD
-309 KESKSIENELQSGDF
+309 EETKSINKELETNNF
-324 SNDSILGK
+324 SDDSILGK
-332 LHNIF
+332 LNSIY
-337 SSHAGDNPEELE
+337 SQYSGNNPEDLE
-349 AQLEDVLAKA
+349 SQLEDILAKA

-364 KNLSIIKLLAAVAP
+364 KNLSVIKLLAAVAP
-378 LLGLLGTVVGMIE
+378 LLGLLGTVIGMIE

-429 FIHNLLDSRSRS
+429 FVHNILDSRSRA
-441 ISQIYEEQAIGYV
+441 ISQIYEEQAIGLLALV
-454 ASTSIK
+454 SIK

>member
-1 MKMNKQLY
+1 MNKKLY
-9 LLPFLVFCLSAFLS
+9 LLPFLVFALN
-23 AQDTTEEQIV
+23 AQDADPAPVVE
-33 APVITDLDL
+33 PVITDLDL
-42 LVESVKNTA
+42 LVESVKTTA
-51 SIRAKEDK
+51 SIRAKEDRA
-59 TRLTKFLSDKNRQQY
+59 RLNKFLSDKNKQQS
-74 LLNQMKANLK
+74 LLDNMKYKLTL
-84 KEEVRSVRL
+84 EERRSERL
-93 TDEYEAN
+93 TKEYEDN
-100 DKKLSELEE
+100 DAQLSDLEE

-129 GESKGQFMLS
+129 GESKGQFALS

-182 SGKVKS
+182 SGKIKS
-188 YNTDILSKSGEL
+188 YNADILTKSGEL
-200 VNEDVLRIGVFNSVS
+200 VNQDILRIGVFNSVS
-215 NGNYLNLVSEQN
+215 NGNYLNLVTEQN
-227 SLEFLAKQP
+227 LLEYLPKQP
-236 DGSIKRAA
+236 ERSIRRSA
-244 KRLQNKDVSYREV
+244 KKLQNSDDYREV

-273 AGFFERINQGGF
+273 DTWLERINAGGF
-285 VGYIILIILALGSVM
+285 VGYVIIIILILGLVM
-300 GIIQFQFLY
+300 GALRFKFLNE
-309 KESKSIENELQSGDF
+309 ESKSINKELETNQFAD
-324 SNDSILGK
+324 DSILGK
-332 LHNIF
+332 LNSIY
-337 SSHAGDNPEELE
+337 SKYSGDNPEDLE
-349 AQLEDVLAKA
+349 SQLEDILAKA

-364 KNLSIIKLLAAVAP
+364 KNLSVIKLLAAVAP
-378 LLGLLGTVVGMIE
+378 LLGLLGTVIGMIE

-429 FIHNLLDSRSRS
+429 FVHNILDSRSRA
-441 ISQIYEEQAIGYV
+441 ISQIYEEQAIGLLALV
-454 ASTSIK
+454 SIK

>member
-1 MKMNKQLY
+1 MKYKLT
-9 LLPFLVFCLSAFLS
+9 L
-23 AQDTTEEQIV
+23 EERRS
-33 APVITDLDL
+33 D
-42 LVESVKNTA
+42 
-51 SIRAKEDK
+51 
-59 TRLTKFLSDKNRQQY
+59 RLTKQYEDNDAELSD
-74 LLNQMKANLK
+74 
-84 KEEVRSVRL
+84 
-93 TDEYEAN
+93 
-100 DKKLSELEE
+100 LEE

-147 RIEFLGDLAERK
+147 RIDFLGDLAERK

-188 YNTDILSKSGEL
+188 YNTDILTKSGEL
-200 VNEDVLRIGVFNSVS
+200 VNQDVLRIGVFNSVS
-215 NGNYLNLVSEQN
+215 NGDYLNLVAEQN
-227 SLEFLAKQP
+227 LLEYLAKQP
-236 DGSIKRAA
+236 ERSIRRSA
-244 KRLQNKDVSYREV
+244 KKLQNSDDYREV

-273 AGFFERINQGGF
+273 DTWLERINAGGF
-285 VGYIILIILALGSVM
+285 VGYVIIIILILGLAM
-300 GIIQFQFLY
+300 GAMRFRFLDE
-309 KESKSIENELQSGDF
+309 ESKSITKELETNNF
-324 SNDSILGK
+324 LNDSILGK
-332 LHNIF
+332 LN
-337 SSHAGDNPEELE
+337 SVYSKYSGNNPEDLE
-349 AQLEDVLAKA
+349 SQLEDILAKA

-364 KNLSIIKLLAAVAP
+364 KNLSVIKLLAAVAP
-378 LLGLLGTVVGMIE
+378 LLGLLGTVIGMIE
-391 TFQAITLFG
+391 TFQSITLFG

-429 FIHNLLDSRSRS
+429 FVHNILDSRSRS
-441 ISQIYEEQAIGYV
+441 ISQIYEEQAIGLLALV
-454 ASTSIK
+454 SIK